1 MVRHWLGKGP
11 AAVLPQSVPPVEHEP
26 DKDSRRDARTAG
38 LPRQPLAIS
47 RRGLTVMI
55 LEPPRPCRWLLALR
69 ALERPD
75 LFNVYELMGEMEAA
89 MRRAAA
95 ERICLLGSGG
105 KA

>member
-1 MVRHWLGKGP
+1 
-11 AAVLPQSVPPVEHEP
+11 
-26 DKDSRRDARTAG
+26 
-38 LPRQPLAIS
+38 
-47 RRGLTVMI
+47 MI

-89 MRRAAA
+89 MRRAAG